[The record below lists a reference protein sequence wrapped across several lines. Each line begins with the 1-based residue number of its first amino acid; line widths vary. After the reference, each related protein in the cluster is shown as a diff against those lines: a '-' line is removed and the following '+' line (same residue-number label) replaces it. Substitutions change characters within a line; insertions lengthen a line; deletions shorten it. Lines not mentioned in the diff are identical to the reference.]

1 MIKVFLISLSI
12 EYNIPFPETLARNI
26 DKFIEKFHI
35 SYEILFNYLL
45 NDHFNNLHY
54 EIREDDNEVIIDL
67 GDFHTTIYLPIK

>member
-45 NDHFNNLHY
+45 NDHF
-54 EIREDDNEVIIDL
+54 
-67 GDFHTTIYLPIK
+67 